1 MDIVKYTDNDA
12 INKPTTGNTS
22 VYSVEDNLS
31 GMSKESLIKK
41 FQEVFA
47 EEVGQLDGEYHI
59 KIDPTVSP
67 VQHPPRRVPVS
78 VREQLKSELQRLTE
92 LDILAPVTAPTPW
105 VSSLVVVP
113 EKDGRLRLCLDP
125 KDLNQAI
132 QREHYPLPTIE
143 DVATCLHGAKVF
155 TKLAVRN
162 GFWHVKLDDSSS
174 DLTTFNTPFGRYRW
188 KRMPFGIRS
197 APEVFQRRMHELIE
211 GMPHVEVVAVVVGY
225 GETME
230 QATQDHDKTPMAFLQ
245 LCQDRGLKLNTEK
258 LKLRQ
263 IQVSFIGHV
272 ATGDGLQVDPAK
284 VKAIRDMPG
293 VQRLLGLAQYLSKFL
308 PNLSDI
314 TKPLRELTQQDT
326 EWCWD
331 DAQNTALN
339 QLKEAVTRTPIL
351 RYYNL
356 SDEVTLQCDASQSGL
371 GAAILQKGQPVA
383 YASRAL
389 TSVETRYAQIEKEL
403 LAILFACE

>member
-1 MDIVKYTDNDA
+1 M
-12 INKPTTGNTS
+12 
-22 VYSVEDNLS
+22 EDNLS

-67 VQHPPRRVPVS
+67 VQHPPRRVPAS

-92 LDILAPVTAPTPW
+92 RDILAPVTAPTPW

-155 TKLAVRN
+155 SKLAVRN

-197 APEVFQRRMHELIE
+197 APEVFQRRMHEPIE
-211 GMPHVEVVAVVVGY
+211 GMPHVEVVADDFVVVGY

-230 QATQDHDKTPMAFLQ
+230 QATQDHDKTLMAFLQ

-284 VKAIRDMPG
+284 VKAIRDMPAPTDKAG
-293 VQRLLGLAQYLSKFL
+293 VQRLLGLEQ
-308 PNLSDI
+308 
-314 TKPLRELTQQDT
+314 
-326 EWCWD
+326 
-331 DAQNTALN
+331 
-339 QLKEAVTRTPIL
+339 
-351 RYYNL
+351 
-356 SDEVTLQCDASQSGL
+356 
-371 GAAILQKGQPVA
+371 
-383 YASRAL
+383 
-389 TSVETRYAQIEKEL
+389 
-403 LAILFACE
+403 